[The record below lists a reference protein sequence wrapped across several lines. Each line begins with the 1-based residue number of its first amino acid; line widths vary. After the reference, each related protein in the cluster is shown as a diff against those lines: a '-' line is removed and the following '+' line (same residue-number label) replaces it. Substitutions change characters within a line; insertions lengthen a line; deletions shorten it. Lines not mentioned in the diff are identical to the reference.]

1 MKALK
6 TILAT
11 AVIVLAFTTV
21 AVAGVRHVG
30 SWNDATVSAA
40 GPAAPHI
47 HQGAG
52 VTLSDGQ
59 FAQLLH
65 SLNGRPARLHATQAD
80 RDMSRDRARDRSH
93 VRQEASDS
101 AMHGQAQQ
109 RTQTH
114 DGGGTH
120 ERGTGGGSTHH
131 GGTHLGGDT
140 HHDGGM
146 HDGGTHHGG
155 THDGGTHDG
164 GTCGD

>member
-11 AVIVLAFTTV
+11 AAIVLAFTTV
-21 AVAGVRHVG
+21 AVAGARHVG
-30 SWNDATVSAA
+30 SWDGAAVPAA

-59 FAQLLH
+59 FARLLH
-65 SLNGRPARLHATQAD
+65 SVSGRPTRLHSTQAD
-80 RDMSRDRARDRSH
+80 RDMSRDRDRDH
-93 VRQEASDS
+93 GRQKTSDS
-101 AMHGQAQQ
+101 VTQVQAKQ

-114 DGGGTH
+114 DHGGTH
-120 ERGTGGGSTHH
+120 ERGTKR

-140 HHDGGM
+140 HHDGG
-146 HDGGTHHGG
+146 THHE
-155 THDGGTHDG
+155 
-164 GTCGD
+164 

>member
-59 FAQLLH
+59 FARLLH
-65 SLNGRPARLHATQAD
+65 SVNGRPTRLHSTQAD
-80 RDMSRDRARDRSH
+80 RDMSRDRDRDHSRL
-93 VRQEASDS
+93 RASD
-101 AMHGQAQQ
+101 AMMHVQAQQ
-109 RTQTH
+109 RTRTH
-114 DGGGTH
+114 DGGRTH
-120 ERGTGGGSTHH
+120 ERGTKR

-140 HHDGGM
+140 HHDGG
-146 HDGGTHHGG
+146 THHE
-155 THDGGTHDG
+155 
-164 GTCGD
+164 

>member
-59 FAQLLH
+59 FARLLH
-65 SLNGRPARLHATQAD
+65 SVNGRPTRLHSTQAD
-80 RDMSRDRARDRSH
+80 RDMSRDRDRDHS
-93 VRQEASDS
+93 RQTASDS
-101 AMHGQAQQ
+101 VMQVHAKQ

-114 DGGGTH
+114 DHGATHDHGTK
-120 ERGTGGGSTHH
+120 G
-131 GGTHLGGDT
+131 
-140 HHDGGM
+140 
-146 HDGGTHHGG
+146 GGTHHGG